1 MRIGSYVQA
10 LCTAMRLAKAAPRP
24 SERSLPHGAVAQ
36 RVIDLT
42 ESVAGRGVR
51 GFVAGPGRA
60 MGALSTDG
68 FVGALQKKQNGFS
81 LLPTCSCIVFGRVP
95 RPEYCYIAN

>member
-10 LCTAMRLAKAAPRP
+10 LCTVLCVVRAAPRP

-51 GFVAGPGRA
+51 GFVAGFGRA
-60 MGALSTDG
+60 LVALGTDESRGAAKPQAKR
-68 FVGALQKKQNGFS
+68 VFS
-81 LLPTCSCIVFGRVP
+81 ASD
-95 RPEYCYIAN
+95 A